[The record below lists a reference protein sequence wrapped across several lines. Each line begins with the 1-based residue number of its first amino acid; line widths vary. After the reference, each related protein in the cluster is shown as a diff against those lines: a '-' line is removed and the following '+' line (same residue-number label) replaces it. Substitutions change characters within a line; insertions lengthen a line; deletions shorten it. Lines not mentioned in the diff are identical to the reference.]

1 MIIYYKCYKSHEMS
15 PQQYIMIGGFFPG
28 YNIIVEIL
36 IPNKRLL
43 VLPFH
48 INEGCVNCLI
58 LVGAL
63 FLMN

>member
-1 MIIYYKCYKSHEMS
+1 MS
-15 PQQYIMIGGFFPG
+15 PQQYIKIGGVFTG
-28 YNIIVEIL
+28 HNIIVEIL

-58 LVGAL
+58 LVGDL
-63 FLMN
+63 FSMNKMFLKN